1 MRNCYATHKE
11 SIKLGRRILL
21 PLLFSLC
28 RRGWIADE
36 EDGARVCCPSSITPL
51 GKTHEFDEP
60 DFATSPETAPTPKD
74 AHIRLANPRTPHAL
88 ATRILRRGFNYSN
101 GLTKSG
107 HLDMGLLFICYQADL
122 DNGFIAVQQRLTGEP
137 LEEYI
142 KPFGGGYFFALP
154 GVSSKTDFLGQELLR
169 VTL

>member
-60 DFATSPETAPTPKD
+60 DFATSPETAVT
-74 AHIRLANPRTPHAL
+74 
-88 ATRILRRGFNYSN
+88 
-101 GLTKSG
+101 
-107 HLDMGLLFICYQADL
+107 GLLFICYQADL
-122 DNGFIAVQQRLTGEP
+122 DNGFIAVQQRLSGEP